1 MTLSNSFVHHVFF
14 RLKNPSSR
22 EDRDALVAGLKA
34 LATLDLIKG
43 HHIGIP
49 AGTSRDVV
57 DNAYA
62 VSWLAIFATAADQDA
77 YQTHPIHLEFVNT
90 CSHLWA
96 KVTVYDSIEA

>member
-1 MTLSNSFVHHVFF
+1 MPLSNSFVHHVFF
-14 RLKNPSSR
+14 RLKNPSGS

-34 LATLDLIKG
+34 LAKLDLIKD

-49 AGTSRDVV
+49 AGTSREAV

-77 YQTHPIHLEFVNT
+77 YQSHPTHLGFVNT
-90 CSHLWA
+90 CSHLWE

>member
-14 RLKNPSSR
+14 RLKNPSSS
-22 EDRDALVAGLKA
+22 EDRTALVAGLKA
-34 LATLDLIKG
+34 LAVPDLITG

-62 VSWLAIFATAADQDA
+62 VSWLVIFATAADQDA
-77 YQTHPIHLEFVNT
+77 YQTHPIHLEFVKT
-90 CSHLWA
+90 CSHLWE
-96 KVTVYDSIEA
+96 KVTVYDSIGA